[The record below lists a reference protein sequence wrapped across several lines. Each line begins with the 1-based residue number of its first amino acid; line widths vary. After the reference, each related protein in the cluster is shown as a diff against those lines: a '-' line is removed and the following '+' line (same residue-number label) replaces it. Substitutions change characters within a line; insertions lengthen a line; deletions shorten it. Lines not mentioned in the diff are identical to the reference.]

1 MRADLVLLGGSV
13 YTVDTACPRAEAV
26 AVAGG
31 RIVAVGSDHEV
42 RELIGAG
49 TDVVELQ
56 GQTVLPGFQDAHL
69 HFAHGGMAARR
80 CDLYEISTP
89 AEYADTI
96 VAYAA
101 RDPSAPWIVGG
112 GWSMDDFGGRMP
124 TAASLDVLVPD
135 RPVVLETRDGHT
147 SWVNSRALEL
157 AGITSETPDPVGGV
171 IDRDADG
178 IPAGTLQEAA
188 RRLVHRLLQT
198 PSGADWERAILDA
211 QATLHAFGI
220 TTCQEASL
228 DEELFAP
235 YRSVAERGVLTM
247 RTEGNLYWSD
257 DAGDDVIEELLERR
271 ANGTVGRL
279 RIRGAKLFQDGVV
292 ESKTAAMLDPYRDA
306 DGVVG
311 TARGASLFD
320 PERLQG
326 IVGVLDR
333 HGFQVHI
340 HTIGDRAV
348 RESFD
353 ALEAAAAANGRRDS
367 RHHLAHVQF
376 LAAADVPRFSELGV
390 VANVTPYWALPSG
403 YISDMTLPF
412 ISPEAAALMYPFG
425 SILRAGGRLAFG
437 SDWTVSTPDPLLQLE
452 VAVTRQ
458 DRNGVVD
465 EVLMPHERLT
475 LEEAIAAATIG
486 SAYVNHLDEQTGSI
500 ATGKLADLIVLDRD
514 LFDRGA
520 GAIGEARVITTLVEG
535 DVVYRATG

>member
-42 RELIGAG
+42 RGLIGAG

-69 HFAHGGMAARR
+69 HFAHGGMAART

-89 AEYADTI
+89 AEYADVI

-178 IPAGTLQEAA
+178 VPAGTLQEAA
-188 RRLVHRLLQT
+188 RRLVHRLLPT

-220 TTCQEASL
+220 TACQEASL

-257 DAGDDVIEELLERR
+257 DAGDAVIEELLERR

-306 DGVVG
+306 DGAVG

-320 PERLQG
+320 P
-326 IVGVLDR
+326 D
-333 HGFQVHI
+333 
-340 HTIGDRAV
+340 
-348 RESFD
+348 
-353 ALEAAAAANGRRDS
+353 
-367 RHHLAHVQF
+367 
-376 LAAADVPRFSELGV
+376 
-390 VANVTPYWALPSG
+390 
-403 YISDMTLPF
+403 
-412 ISPEAAALMYPFG
+412 
-425 SILRAGGRLAFG
+425 GG
-437 SDWTVSTPDPLLQLE
+437 
-452 VAVTRQ
+452 
-458 DRNGVVD
+458 
-465 EVLMPHERLT
+465 
-475 LEEAIAAATIG
+475 
-486 SAYVNHLDEQTGSI
+486 
-500 ATGKLADLIVLDRD
+500 
-514 LFDRGA
+514 
-520 GAIGEARVITTLVEG
+520 
-535 DVVYRATG
+535 